1 MPKAATGRGEKTTA
15 ASAVIPKK
23 KLIVRMTLA
32 PYEALKVGHPK
43 GLNDHQRALLA
54 IGSYGRGRN
63 AQAASSRM
71 SALGVK
77 RSSAGISGMSR
88 TQSGHERP
96 LNLCG
101 QTRSKRNR
109 VHFLSCLVV

>member
-23 KLIVRMTLA
+23 TPIVRMTLA
-32 PYEALKVGHPK
+32 PYEALKVGHLK
-43 GLNDHQRALLA
+43 GLNDHQRALVA

-71 SALGVK
+71 SAFGGKADITGWLFDV
-77 RSSAGISGMSR
+77 R
-88 TQSGHERP
+88 
-96 LNLCG
+96 
-101 QTRSKRNR
+101 
-109 VHFLSCLVV
+109 F

>member
-1 MPKAATGRGEKTTA
+1 MPKAATGGGEKTTA
-15 ASAVIPKK
+15 ASAVIPKNK
-23 KLIVRMTLA
+23 PIVRMTLA

-71 SALGVK
+71 SAFGGE
-77 RSSAGISGMSR
+77 AIIG
-88 TQSGHERP
+88 
-96 LNLCG
+96 
-101 QTRSKRNR
+101 RN
-109 VHFLSCLVV
+109 